1 MNKKIIGL
9 LWVGAVL
16 SGGGCVM
23 STPEAKNTVVTPK
36 THMATKPKVAR
47 QPKYKSVAD
56 KITHSMD
63 PVDQFK
69 TNQALENASTGQ
81 ATNWVNPTSGSRYT
95 ITPDR
100 TFERGN
106 DKCRDYQ
113 INAIIQGQQHSVQ
126 VTACRDLVGH
136 WRQQAR

>member
-56 KITHSMD
+56 KIT
-63 PVDQFK
+63 QL
-69 TNQALENASTGQ
+69 NCSTHHNHRI
-81 ATNWVNPTSGSRYT
+81 APP
-95 ITPDR
+95 I
-100 TFERGN
+100 
-106 DKCRDYQ
+106 
-113 INAIIQGQQHSVQ
+113 
-126 VTACRDLVGH
+126 
-136 WRQQAR
+136 